1 MIRTS
6 LLVEQ
11 AKAGD
16 QQAMLEIIN
25 RYMWLIIAHSR
36 MNGMID
42 EDCKQTVIEQVSKP
56 SRHSKHT

>member
-16 QQAMLEIIN
+16 QPAMLEIIN

-42 EDCKQTVIEQVSKP
+42 EDCKQTVIEQVIKAV
-56 SRHSKHT
+56 KAF